1 MGTMYN
7 IDDIFTSFPT
17 GGGVN
22 LLEDDVGDDVGDEVG
37 DDVSDDVGD
46 GVGDGVG
53 DDVGDDAGDGVGDG
67 AGDDIGDNRGDD
79 VGDDPDKDKEKCRH
93 FVNMVSCNYSVSSE
107 SRQAR
112 RNKIILVK
120 QSMFLSSLKTLL
132 RHRMF

>member
-7 IDDIFTSFPT
+7 IHDIFTSFPT
-17 GGGVN
+17 DGGFDLVG
-22 LLEDDVGDDVGDEVG
+22 DDVGDDVGDEVG
-37 DDVSDDVGD
+37 DDVSDDI
-46 GVGDGVG
+46 GDGVG
-53 DDVGDDAGDGVGDG
+53 DDVGDNVGDGVRDG
-67 AGDDIGDNRGDD
+67 AGDDIGDSTGDD

-120 QSMFLSSLKTLL
+120 QSMFLGSLKTLL
-132 RHRMF
+132 PHRMF